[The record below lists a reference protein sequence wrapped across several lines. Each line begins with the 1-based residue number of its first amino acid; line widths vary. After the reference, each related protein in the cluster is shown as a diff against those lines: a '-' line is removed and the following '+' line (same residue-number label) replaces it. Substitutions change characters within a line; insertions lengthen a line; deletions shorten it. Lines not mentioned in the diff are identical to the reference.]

1 MKIFT
6 HSGNTDPYPFPHK
19 HLYLTLTSKKPL
31 KIAISFTFPTEEV
44 NKIGYK
50 VKKKKV
56 GVQAFDLS
64 KYENTKFPEKTISRK
79 IIHQNYSNAITW
91 NEVRQ
96 NNLSS
101 KHSQDHKKHLQALQ
115 KRQNMAEKRRFE

>member
-50 VKKKKV
+50 VKKRKV
-56 GVQAFDLS
+56 GV
-64 KYENTKFPEKTISRK
+64 
-79 IIHQNYSNAITW
+79 
-91 NEVRQ
+91 
-96 NNLSS
+96 
-101 KHSQDHKKHLQALQ
+101 
-115 KRQNMAEKRRFE
+115 